1 MGQKVN
7 PIGLRVGIN
16 KTWGSKWYVDPKEY
30 ADTLHEDLK
39 LRKLIMEMPDTKGA
53 DIAELEIIRHPQRI
67 TITIHTARP
76 GVIIGGKGANIE
88 QIGSELQKHVTKKIQ
103 IKIKEVRNA
112 DSNAQIIAQNVARQL
127 LARSSFRRTMKQ
139 AISNA
144 IKKGNAQGVK
154 IRLSG
159 RLGGAEMSRTEEAK
173 EGRIPL
179 HTLRADIDFGF
190 AEAHTTF
197 GSIGVKVWVYNG
209 EILSQTLRTTPRT
222 MDTSKPPRE
231 RRDRG
236 DRTDR
241 GDRGGRGGDRGGFNR
256 GPQGAQGGG
265 YNRGPQG
272 GGGYNRGPQGQGSGR
287 PAPYAP
293 KEGGAD

>member
-16 KTWGSKWYVDPKEY
+16 KTWASRWYVDPKEY
-30 ADTLHEDLK
+30 ADTLHEDLM
-39 LRKLIMEMPDTKGA
+39 LRKLIINMPDTKGA

-76 GVIIGGKGANIE
+76 GVIIGIKGANIE
-88 QIGSELQKHVTKKIQ
+88 KIGAELQKHVTKKIQ
-103 IKIKEVRNA
+103 IKIKEIRNA
-112 DSNAQIIAQNVARQL
+112 ENNAQIIAQNVTRQL
-127 LARSSFRRTMKQ
+127 LARSSFRRAMKK
-139 AISNA
+139 AIQDA
-144 IKKGNAQGVK
+144 MKKGNAQGVK

-209 EILSQTLRTTPRT
+209 MKYGKEQKEDAGSLLR
-222 MDTSKPPRE
+222 K
-231 RRDRG
+231 RRDRPG
-236 DRTDR
+236 QRAEGQRTE
-241 GDRGGRGGDRGGFNR
+241 GRG
-256 GPQGAQGGG
+256 
-265 YNRGPQG
+265 
-272 GGGYNRGPQGQGSGR
+272 
-287 PAPYAP
+287 
-293 KEGGAD
+293 